1 LELSQLIRQPVNEL
15 TKMDY
20 IHPPVVTPF
29 VRSQM
34 ARLRMHRLRH
44 WRWGGKAHWADRV
57 RSNRWQGFLCEG
69 ASLPRA
75 D

>member
-1 LELSQLIRQPVNEL
+1 VHILAAVGQHEREMIL
-15 TKMDY
+15 
-20 IHPPVVTPF
+20 
-29 VRSQM
+29 
-34 ARLRMHRLRH
+34 MHRLRH